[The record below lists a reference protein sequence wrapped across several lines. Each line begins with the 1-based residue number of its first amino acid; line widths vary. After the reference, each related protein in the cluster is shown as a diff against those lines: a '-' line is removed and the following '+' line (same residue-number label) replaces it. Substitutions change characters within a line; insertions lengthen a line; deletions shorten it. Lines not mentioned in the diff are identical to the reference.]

1 MDETESLS
9 HTKWERKCHVFIP
22 KCRRKRLYG
31 EVRRA
36 FGRAAAQVGGAE
48 RESNRRR
55 APAARS
61 HAPDDC
67 DTAEVWGVTSDRV
80 CQREEGDS
88 SDAGVGKEEQKLCG
102 VSGRGRTGGR
112 R

>member
-9 HTKWERKCHVFIP
+9 HTKWEHKCHVFIP

-55 APAARS
+55 VPAARS
-61 HAPDDC
+61 HVLMIAIPPKYGGSQVIGFVKGKRAIHL
-67 DTAEVWGVTSDRV
+67 TRV
-80 CQREEGDS
+80 
-88 SDAGVGKEEQKLCG
+88 
-102 VSGRGRTGGR
+102 
-112 R
+112 